1 MADVIHI
8 MRVVNIKTEYDKEG
22 NVHFTEHATIQR
34 TGDLQNFEITYDGD
48 ENRRLVNKWQA
59 TGLLWVI

>member
-48 ENRRLVNKWQA
+48 ENRRLVNKW
-59 TGLLWVI
+59 